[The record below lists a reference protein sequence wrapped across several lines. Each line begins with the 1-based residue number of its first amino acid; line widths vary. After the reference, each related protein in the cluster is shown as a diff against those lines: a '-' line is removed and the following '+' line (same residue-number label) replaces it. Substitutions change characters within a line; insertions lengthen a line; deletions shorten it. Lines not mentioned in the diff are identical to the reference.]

1 MGVNGIFVSWA
12 LLLIIIFPLAL
23 IGLLVLFLARKN
35 NPSRDNSTVRPALI
49 LHQKELDP
57 VEEERIQAMVESG
70 KISREEGDEL
80 IEALKASSKTVKCP
94 YCAEEV
100 SPRNRKCPECDSDI
114 IFEAPNQASS
124 GRQRKSAPRVINGIL
139 IVYMLVVGAL
149 ILVFRWPPN
158 QTLLFLPMKLMAVM
172 AITSAIL
179 MIYDKKLGWYLGIIW
194 SCLQIVLI
202 YMSFGCLNKQF
213 FVLQYYFLFNGNGI
227 GINLVGII
235 LLVLFIIAGKESQKN
250 SDDYGKGL
258 SYEYDNQS
266 QPVENRNKSG
276 CFIALLIGLLV
287 LAFLLIAA
295 FFLMGVRTV
304 PVSARARA
312 IHTHNNVRSIP

>member
-1 MGVNGIFVSWA
+1 MSVNSIMFSWA
-12 LLLIIIFPLAL
+12 LLLIIILFLTL
-23 IGLLVLFLARKN
+23 IGLLILFLRKKR
-35 NPSRDNSTVRPALI
+35 NPSRTNTTMKPAGTL
-49 LHQKELDP
+49 QKKELDP
-57 VEEERIQAMVESG
+57 VEKERIQAMVESG
-70 KISREEGDEL
+70 KISSEEGNEL

-114 IFEAPNQASS
+114 IIAPSNQASS

-202 YMSFGCLNKQF
+202 YFSFGCINKQF

-235 LLVLFIIAGKESQKN
+235 LLVLFIIDGKESQKN
-250 SDDYGKGL
+250 SDDYGKNL

-266 QPVENRNKSG
+266 HPVESRNKNG
-276 CFIALLIGLLV
+276 CFIALLISLLV

-295 FFLMGVRTV
+295 FFLLSVRTA

-312 IHTHNNVRSIP
+312 IHTLNNVRSIP